1 MPLSSWADWSISRQF
16 PFVICGAN
24 GYRNGRGST
33 IANTKIR
40 KESCDA
46 TRQIYFQK
54 IGPIKRAELELGDIT
69 IIAGRNNTGKTY
81 LVYTL
86 YGFLKQ
92 WNMQMAMSPETE
104 KIVEEMMDKG
114 RFTRTVD
121 RKTLDRERKKII
133 RELSR
138 SFSRRNLADV
148 FSSPSDAF
156 EESSIEVELSCKF
169 PKDVQI
175 DRGLVS
181 IQYDGT
187 NILITGKYI
196 KRSYHYSGLL
206 LYYYCRFLFPE
217 LSLDPFILSAE
228 RFGISLFY
236 KELDFTKNQLVEY
249 LQRMGDKKD
258 RELISPSLFIG
269 RTTSRYALPIKD
281 NIDYTRDISNLKRQ
295 RSEIYDDKLFDK
307 IKDMMGGYYSSAS
320 DDIAFISRRKGRSF
334 NLPLHIASSSARGLS
349 DLYFYLRHV
358 AEKNQLVIIDEPES
372 HLDTANQILLARLLA
387 RMIQSNLKVLITTH
401 SDYII
406 KEINNLIMLNRLK
419 NKKKVAKELG
429 YKEDDFIEPDAIR
442 AYVAE
447 GDSLTQCEIDEFG
460 IDMPVFDETIN
471 KINRT
476 SIELASHLEE
486 DGDE

>member
-1 MPLSSWADWSISRQF
+1 MQPAKFIF
-16 PFVICGAN
+16 
-24 GYRNGRGST
+24 
-33 IANTKIR
+33 K
-40 KESCDA
+40 
-46 TRQIYFQK
+46 K
-54 IGPIKRAELELGDIT
+54 IGPIKKAELELGDIT

-92 WNMQMAMSPETE
+92 WYRQRTMSPKIK
-104 KIVEEMMDKG
+104 KIVEDMDGEVMDKG
-114 RFTRTVD
+114 RFKHTVD
-121 RKTLDRERKKII
+121 RETLDRERKETI
-133 RELSR
+133 RRLTR

-148 FSSPSDAF
+148 FSSPRDAF
-156 EESSIEVELSCKF
+156 EKSAIEVELPGKF

-175 DRGLVS
+175 DLGCVS

-187 NILITGKYI
+187 DIIAIDKNA
-196 KRSYHYSGLL
+196 REQERDDSFFFPFFSD
-206 LYYYCRFLFPE
+206 YYRFLFPE

-236 KELDFTKNQLVEY
+236 KELDFTKNQLVDY
-249 LQRMGDKKD
+249 LQKMGDKKD
-258 RELISPSLFIG
+258 RKRISPYRIFG

-281 NIDYTRDISNLKRQ
+281 NIDYTRDISDLKRQ
-295 RSEIYDDKLFDK
+295 KSEIYDDKLFDK
-307 IKDMMGGYYSSAS
+307 IKDMMEGYYSSSS

-358 AEKNQLVIIDEPES
+358 AKKNQLVIIDEPES

-419 NKKKVAKELG
+419 KKKKVAKDLG
-429 YKEDDFIEPDAIR
+429 YKEDDFIEPGAIR

-447 GDSLTQCEIDEFG
+447 GDSLTKCEIDEFG
-460 IDMPVFDETIN
+460 IDMPVFDETIDR
-471 KINRT
+471 INRT
-476 SIELASHLEE
+476 SNELASRLIEE
-486 DGDE
+486 KEA

>member
-1 MPLSSWADWSISRQF
+1 MVIVMDAAQLS
-16 PFVICGAN
+16 
-24 GYRNGRGST
+24 
-33 IANTKIR
+33 
-40 KESCDA
+40 
-46 TRQIYFQK
+46 QIPKAERTNAMQPAKFIFQK

-86 YGFLKQ
+86 YGFLKHLKQ
-92 WNMQMAMSPETE
+92 WNRQMAMSPKTK
-104 KIVEEMMDKG
+104 KIFKEVMDKG
-114 RFTRTVD
+114 RFKRTVD
-121 RKTLDRERKKII
+121 RETFNQERKKII
-133 RELSR
+133 RDVTR
-138 SFSRRNLADV
+138 SFSQEDLSDV
-148 FSSPSDAF
+148 FSSPRDAF
-156 EESSIEVELSCKF
+156 GESSIEVELSGEI
-169 PKDVQI
+169 PKNLQI
-175 DRGLVS
+175 DISSPKGGGIS

-187 NILITGKYI
+187 DIIAIDKNA
-196 KRSYHYSGLL
+196 REQERDDSFFSFLL
-206 LYYYCRFLFPE
+206 LCFYHEFLFPE

-236 KELDFTKNQLVEY
+236 KELDFTKNQLVDY
-249 LQRMGDKKD
+249 LQRMGDDKD
-258 RELISPSLFIG
+258 RERISPYIFID

-281 NIDYTRDISNLKRQ
+281 NIDYTRDISDLKGD

-307 IKDMMGGYYSSAS
+307 IKDMMGGYYSSSS

-358 AEKNQLVIIDEPES
+358 ARKNQLVIIDEPES

-419 NKKKVAKELG
+419 KK
-429 YKEDDFIEPDAIR
+429 R
-442 AYVAE
+442 
-447 GDSLTQCEIDEFG
+447 
-460 IDMPVFDETIN
+460 
-471 KINRT
+471 R
-476 SIELASHLEE
+476 
-486 DGDE
+486 

>member
-1 MPLSSWADWSISRQF
+1 MQPAKFIF
-16 PFVICGAN
+16 H
-24 GYRNGRGST
+24 
-33 IANTKIR
+33 
-40 KESCDA
+40 
-46 TRQIYFQK
+46 K
-54 IGPIKRAELELGDIT
+54 IGPIKRAELELGNIT

-92 WNMQMAMSPETE
+92 WNSQITMSPKTK
-104 KIVEEMMDKG
+104 KIVEEVMDKG
-114 RFTRTVD
+114 RYKYTVD
-121 RKTLDRERKKII
+121 RETLDRERKKII
-133 RELSR
+133 RDVTR
-138 SFSRRNLADV
+138 SFSREDLSDV
-148 FSSPSDAF
+148 FSSPRDAF
-156 EESSIEVELSCKF
+156 EESAIEVELPGEF
-169 PKDVQI
+169 PKKLQ
-175 DRGLVS
+175 RGISFPKGGSVS

-187 NILITGKYI
+187 DIVIIDKNA
-196 KRSYHYSGLL
+196 REQERDDSFFSFFLL
-206 LYYYCRFLFPE
+206 FFYCQFLFPE
-217 LSLDPFILSAE
+217 LPLDPFILSAE

-236 KELDFTKNQLVEY
+236 KELDFTKNQLVDL
-249 LQRMGDKKD
+249 LQKMSDNKNRD
-258 RELISPSLFIG
+258 RFPPYLFID
-269 RTTSRYALPIKD
+269 RTTSRYALPLKN
-281 NIDYTRDISNLKRQ
+281 NIDYTRDISDLKRQ

-307 IKDMMGGYYSSAS
+307 IKDMMEGYYSSSS

-358 AEKNQLVIIDEPES
+358 ARKNQLVIIDEPES

-419 NKKKVAKELG
+419 KKKKVAKDLG
-429 YKEDDFIEPDAIR
+429 YKKDDFIEPDAIR

-447 GDSLTQCEIDEFG
+447 GDSLTKCEIDEFG
-460 IDMPVFDETIN
+460 IDMPVFDETID

-476 SIELASHLEE
+476 SNELASRLIEE
-486 DGDE
+486 KEA

>member
-1 MPLSSWADWSISRQF
+1 MRPVKFIF
-16 PFVICGAN
+16 
-24 GYRNGRGST
+24 
-33 IANTKIR
+33 K
-40 KESCDA
+40 
-46 TRQIYFQK
+46 K
-54 IGPIKRAELELGDIT
+54 IGPIKEAELELGDIT

-92 WNMQMAMSPETE
+92 WYRQGDISPKKE
-104 KIVEEMMDKG
+104 KIVKEVIEKG
-114 RFTRTVD
+114 HFKRTVD
-121 RKTLDRERKKII
+121 RETLDQERKKII
-133 RELSR
+133 RGLTR
-138 SFSRRNLADV
+138 SFSQEDLSGV

-156 EESSIEVELSCKF
+156 AESSIEVELPGEF
-169 PKDVQI
+169 PENLQI
-175 DRGLVS
+175 DIPYPKGGFVS

-187 NILITGKYI
+187 DIIAIEKNAREQERDDPFFPFFILY
-196 KRSYHYSGLL
+196 SYY
-206 LYYYCRFLFPE
+206 RFLFPE

-236 KELDFTKNQLVEY
+236 KELDFAKNQLVDY
-249 LQRMGDKKD
+249 LQKMGDDKNRD
-258 RELISPSLFIG
+258 RISPYIFIG

-281 NIDYTRDISNLKRQ
+281 NIDYTRDIPTLKGQ
-295 RSEIYDDKLFDK
+295 RSELYDDKLFDK
-307 IKDMMGGYYSSAS
+307 IKDMMGGYYSTSG
-320 DDIAFISRRKGRSF
+320 DDIAFTSRRKGRSF

-406 KEINNLIMLNRLK
+406 KEINNLIMLSRPFK
-419 NKKKVAKELG
+419 DKKKVVKDLE
-429 YKEDDFIEPDAIR
+429 YKKDDFIEPDAIR

-447 GDSLTQCEIDEFG
+447 GDSLTKCEIDEFG
-460 IDMPVFDETIN
+460 IDMPVFDKTID

-476 SIELASHLEE
+476 SIELVSRLEE